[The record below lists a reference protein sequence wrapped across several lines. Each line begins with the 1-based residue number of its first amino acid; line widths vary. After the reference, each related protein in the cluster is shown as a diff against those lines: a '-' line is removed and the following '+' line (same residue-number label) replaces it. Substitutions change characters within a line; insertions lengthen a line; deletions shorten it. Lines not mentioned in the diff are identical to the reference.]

1 MNTQVKIVKF
11 IPLNLTADKGEGKH
25 ASLTWSIRKGYPRV
39 TVYTDNSS
47 SRSEEF
53 VYDRLIIAPFDAVTI
68 NIVTDTLD
76 KSIKDD
82 TPSEQAVKC
91 YNIEFVH
98 RVRTDNVIQQATV
111 TLGKDTKGVIYIKVE
126 NDKNSETRFD
136 LMPNAKWHKFVDEA
150 GGEITDN
157 RILSNMHAK
166 AYATRL
172 RSLMDKYLASDDN
185 VKTTTKD
192 APVIS

>member
-1 MNTQVKIVKF
+1 MSTQVKIVKF
-11 IPLNLTADKGEGKH
+11 IPLNLTADKGDGKY

-39 TVYTDNSS
+39 TVYTDNNND
-47 SRSEEF
+47 RNGEF
-53 VYDRLIIAPFDAVTI
+53 VYDRLIIAPFDAITI
-68 NIVTDTLD
+68 NMVMDTLD
-76 KSIKDD
+76 KVIKDD
-82 TPSEQAVKC
+82 KPSEQAIKC
-91 YNIEFVH
+91 YNVEFVNH
-98 RVRTDNVIQQATV
+98 VKTDNIIKQATV

-126 NDKNSETRFD
+126 NDNNPPTRFD
-136 LMPNAKWHKFVDEA
+136 LMPNPKWHKFVDET

-172 RSLMDKYLASDDN
+172 RSLMDKYLADDDN
-185 VKTTTKD
+185 VKITSKD